1 MPGLFRVGGR
11 RLALNGVSLDL
22 CRKAGRAGARRF
34 APVSGVAAVALILA
48 GFAAAGN
55 APKGTSSVAK
65 VVAYFSKHSSAQT
78 TSGVLLSLGALL
90 FLVFSASFA
99 ARVRSVPG
107 GAALCLLG
115 AGVLAVGLT
124 TYAGLSIA
132 MADVVAHVPGSAL
145 QVLNVLAD
153 DAVFVFLITIGTS
166 AFLLGAAAAVF
177 GTALLPRWLA
187 WWAVAFAIVG
197 AIPSHV
203 LGGTLD
209 HIGLLAFA
217 GLGIWALVVGVMLT
231 VRAQTAE

>member
-1 MPGLFRVGGR
+1 MGAK
-11 RLALNGVSLDL
+11 RLLPL
-22 CRKAGRAGARRF
+22 
-34 APVSGVAAVALILA
+34 SGVVAVVLILA

-55 APKGTSSVAK
+55 TPKGTSSVAK
-65 VVAYFSKHSSAQT
+65 VVAFYSKHSSAQT

-107 GAALCLLG
+107 ANALCLLG
-115 AGVLAVGLT
+115 AGVLVVGLT

-132 MADVVAHVPGSAL
+132 MADVVGHIQGTAL
-145 QVLNVLAD
+145 QALNVLNG

-166 AFLLGAAAAVF
+166 AFLLGAAAAIYATTV
-177 GTALLPRWLA
+177 LPRWLC
-187 WWAVAFAIVG
+187 WWAVVFAVVG
-197 AIPSHV
+197 VVPSHV

-217 GLGIWALVVGVMLT
+217 GLGIWTLVVGTLLT
-231 VRAQTAE
+231 ARAETAV

>member
-1 MPGLFRVGGR
+1 MGAK
-11 RLALNGVSLDL
+11 RLAPL
-22 CRKAGRAGARRF
+22 
-34 APVSGVAAVALILA
+34 SGVVAVVLILA
-48 GFAAAGN
+48 GFAVAGN

-65 VVAYFSKHSSAQT
+65 VVAFYSKHSSAQT

-90 FLVFSASFA
+90 FLVFSASFV

-115 AGVLAVGLT
+115 AGVLVVGLT

-132 MADVVAHVPGSAL
+132 MADVVGHVQGSAL
-145 QVLNVLAD
+145 QALNVLAD

-177 GTALLPRWLA
+177 GTAVLPRWLG
-187 WWAVAFAIVG
+187 WWAVVFAVVG

-217 GLGIWALVVGVMLT
+217 GLGIWTLVVGILLT
-231 VRAQTAE
+231 VRAEAAL